1 MLKSRIFSLT
11 ADLIFQFFVGEAWG
25 ERRIM
30 FCKLKGNQDVVF
42 SYCLRSLTWKGYPS
56 TLRFIATQGAS
67 DLITTTL
74 SSRPYGIVSAL
85 ITNPRAEK
93 LRPGLAT
100 KYKIDIPLWDDVVLQ
115 DFLNS
120 ESKKQKGAN
129 KGCIGVIPVSY
140 TQREAAIDSIGT
152 NLQALALPITELATE
167 AVGKEDWW
175 MNAMRLLCAV

>member
-1 MLKSRIFSLT
+1 M
-11 ADLIFQFFVGEAWG
+11 A
-25 ERRIM
+25 
-30 FCKLKGNQDVVF
+30 
-42 SYCLRSLTWKGYPS
+42 WKGYPS
-56 TLRFIATQGAS
+56 TLRFLATQGAS

-100 KYKIDIPLWDDVVLQ
+100 KYKIDIPVWDDVVLQ

-120 ESKKQKGAN
+120 EPKKQKGAN

-152 NLQALALPITELATE
+152 NLQALALPMTVLATE